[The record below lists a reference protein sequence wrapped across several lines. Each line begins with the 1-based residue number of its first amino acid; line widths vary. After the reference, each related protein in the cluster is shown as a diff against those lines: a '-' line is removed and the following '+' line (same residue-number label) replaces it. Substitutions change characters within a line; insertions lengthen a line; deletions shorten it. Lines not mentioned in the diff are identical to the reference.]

1 MEEIDSLEIG
11 TIVKSNSHVEFV
23 CQVLA
28 DGEVDDPP
36 DAATYAFGTLVA
48 VEMQDAASELVGVV
62 FDTILFNPDFG
73 SAGPRIRPQIESD
86 RLTPDRY
93 ADTATLVGIIAL
105 GMSGRDNSVLH
116 GVTSTSPF
124 IGARVRALQDGEIVD
139 FHEPNGRFTVGY
151 VPHLLAHGHPLIEQL
166 LLNLSD
172 RLARLFPEE
181 SAALS
186 VIRNNLAW
194 KLKVEQSK

>member
-23 CQVLA
+23 CQVL
-28 DGEVDDPP
+28 DRVDVSDPP
-36 DAATYAFGTLVA
+36 DAAKYAFGTLVA

-73 SAGPRIRPQIESD
+73 SVGPRIRPQIESD

-105 GMSGRDNSVLH
+105 GMLDHDNTVIH

-124 IGARVRALQDGEIVD
+124 IGAGVRTLQESEIVD
-139 FHEPNGRFTVGY
+139 FHKPNGRFTVGY

-166 LLNLSD
+166 LLSLSD
-172 RLARLFPEE
+172 QLARLFPEE

>member
-28 DGEVDDPP
+28 EGEVDDPP
-36 DAATYAFGTLVA
+36 AAARYAFGTLVA
-48 VEMQDAASELVGVV
+48 VDMEDAASELVGVV

-105 GMSGRDNSVLH
+105 GMLDRDNTVVH

-124 IGARVRALQDGEIVD
+124 IGARVRALRENEITN
-139 FHEPNGRFTVGY
+139 FHKLNGRFTVGY

-166 LLNLSD
+166 LLSLSD
-172 RLARLFPEE
+172 RLAGLFPEE

-186 VIRNNLAW
+186 VIRSNLAW

>member
-1 MEEIDSLEIG
+1 MEEIGNLEIG
-11 TIVKSNSHVEFV
+11 AIVKSNSHVEFV

-28 DGEVDDPP
+28 RGEVADPP
-36 DAATYAFGTLVA
+36 DAARYAFGTLVA
-48 VEMQDAASELVGVV
+48 VGMEDAASELVGVV

-105 GMSGRDNSVLH
+105 GMLSRDDTAFH

-124 IGARVRALQDGEIVD
+124 IGAPVRVLEDGEIVT
-139 FHEPNGRFTVGY
+139 FHMPNGRFKVGY
-151 VPHLLAHGHPLIEQL
+151 VPHLLAHGHPLIGQL

-172 RLARLFPEE
+172 RLAGLFPGE

-194 KLKVEQSK
+194 KLKVEQAG